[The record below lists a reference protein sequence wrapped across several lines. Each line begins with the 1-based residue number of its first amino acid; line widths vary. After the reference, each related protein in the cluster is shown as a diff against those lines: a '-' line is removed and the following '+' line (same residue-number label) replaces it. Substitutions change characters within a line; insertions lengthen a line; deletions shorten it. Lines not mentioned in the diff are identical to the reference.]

1 MRKKWPYFKTICM
14 AVDFCLILI
23 AYYAAFTLRHD
34 LMGGTVTVDVRS
46 DGYIYLSLVYAAMMV
61 LCFYLMHLYELPQV
75 MRGSR
80 NLARIMLSA
89 ALGIVLLSAALF
101 SAKIMHVSR
110 LALVMVWL
118 FEILLVTARW
128 LLTRRFMAWF
138 IHTGAYQEHY
148 ILVGNGHQA
157 KQYLEDLA
165 HAPYSGVV
173 IDGYVSKVEKPG
185 LGRCLGSYEAL
196 ESIVDSLSPDGLVVA
211 LEPHETQFMQYVMDT
226 AGKEGIY
233 LQMIPFFNDYYP
245 AHPTFDLVGKT
256 KLINLRATPLE
267 EEGNALA
274 KRLMDIIGS
283 LMLIVLF
290 SPVMLAV
297 AIGVKLSGSGS
308 VIFCQERVGRNK
320 KPFVMHKFRSMRD
333 NTAHDAWTVRNDA
346 RRTGFGRFIRKYSL
360 DELPQLFDVLVG
372 NMSLVGPRPELP
384 RYVRQFKEDVP
395 LYLVRQQVRPG
406 MTGWAQVHGLRGDT
420 SIEKRVEYDIWY
432 IENWS
437 LGLDIRILLKTAF
450 GGFLNNE

>member
-1 MRKKWPYFKTICM
+1 MRKKWPFFKYVCI

-23 AYYAAFTLRHD
+23 AYYASFTLRHD
-34 LMGGTVTVDVRS
+34 VMGGTVTVDVRS
-46 DGYIYLSLVYAAMMV
+46 NGYIYLSIVYAAMMV

-75 MRGSR
+75 MKGTG
-80 NLARIMLSA
+80 NIARIALSA
-89 ALGIVLLSAALF
+89 TLGIVLLSAALF
-101 SAKIMHVSR
+101 SAKLMHVSR

-165 HAPYSGVV
+165 HAPYSGIV

-185 LGRCLGSYEAL
+185 LGRCLGSYETL

-226 AGKEGIY
+226 ASKEGIY

-245 AHPTFDLVGKT
+245 AHPTFELVGKT

-267 EEGNALA
+267 RAGNALA
-274 KRLMDIIGS
+274 KRLMDIVGS
-283 LMLIVLF
+283 LLLIVLF

-297 AIGVKLSGSGS
+297 AIGVKLSGKGP

-320 KPFVMHKFRSMRD
+320 KPFTMHKFRSMRD
-333 NTAHDAWTVRNDA
+333 NTAHDDWTVKNDA
-346 RRTGFGRFIRKYSL
+346 RRTA
-360 DELPQLFDVLVG
+360 
-372 NMSLVGPRPELP
+372 MS
-384 RYVRQFKEDVP
+384 F
-395 LYLVRQQVRPG
+395 
-406 MTGWAQVHGLRGDT
+406 
-420 SIEKRVEYDIWY
+420 S
-432 IENWS
+432 
-437 LGLDIRILLKTAF
+437 
-450 GGFLNNE
+450 

>member
-1 MRKKWPYFKTICM
+1 MK
-14 AVDFCLILI
+14 
-23 AYYAAFTLRHD
+23 
-34 LMGGTVTVDVRS
+34 GT
-46 DGYIYLSLVYAAMMV
+46 GNI
-61 LCFYLMHLYELPQV
+61 
-75 MRGSR
+75 
-80 NLARIMLSA
+80 ARIALSA

-101 SAKIMHVSR
+101 SAKLMHVSR

-128 LLTRRFMAWF
+128 LLTRRLMAWF
-138 IHTGAYQEHY
+138 IQKGTYQEHY
-148 ILVGNGHQA
+148 ILVGNGRQA
-157 KQYLEDLA
+157 KQYLQDLA
-165 HAPYSGVV
+165 HDPYSGVV
-173 IDGYVSKVEKPG
+173 IDGYVSRMEKPE
-185 LGRCLGSYEAL
+185 LGRCLGSYEEL

-226 AGKEGIY
+226 AGKEGTY

-267 EEGNALA
+267 KAGNALA

>member
-1 MRKKWPYFKTICM
+1 MRKKWPYFKYVCI

-23 AYYAAFTLRHD
+23 AYYASFTLRHD
-34 LMGGTVTVDVRS
+34 VMGGTVTVDVRS
-46 DGYIYLSLVYAAMMV
+46 NGYIYLSIVYAAMMV

-75 MRGSR
+75 MKGTG
-80 NLARIMLSA
+80 NIARIALSA
-89 ALGIVLLSAALF
+89 TLGIVLLSAALF
-101 SAKIMHVSR
+101 SAKLMHVSR

-165 HAPYSGVV
+165 HDPYSGVV
-173 IDGYVSKVEKPG
+173 IDGYVSKVQKPE
-185 LGRCLGSYEAL
+185 LGRCLGSYEEL

-226 AGKEGIY
+226 AG
-233 LQMIPFFNDYYP
+233 
-245 AHPTFDLVGKT
+245 
-256 KLINLRATPLE
+256 
-267 EEGNALA
+267 NALA
-274 KRLMDIIGS
+274 KRLMDIVGS

-333 NTAHDAWTVRNDA
+333 NTAHDDWTVKNDA

-384 RYVRQFKEDVP
+384 RYVRQFREDVP

-406 MTGWAQVHGLRGDT
+406 MTGWTQVHGLRGDT

-437 LGLDIRILLKTAF
+437 LGLDVRILLKTAF
-450 GGFLNNE
+450 GGMINNE